1 MHGPSS
7 FPRVQRSALR
17 RLLQAID
24 TGLPFVGV
32 LVILSA
38 VLFVRE
44 DLRVQAPIVVLGILM
59 LEAGIWKLAHQI
71 LPSERTYHALRCEGD
86 QFLGLIRQLNTA
98 ALAVTERDT
107 PENHQAFEEIRDAM
121 HRSVDCMA
129 RLAGKTDAE
138 PADTEDVLVEGM
150 HPHKTIP
157 R

>member
-7 FPRVQRSALR
+7 VPRVQRSALR
-17 RLLQAID
+17 RLRHAID

-38 VLFVRE
+38 VLFVKG
-44 DLRVQAPIVVLGILM
+44 LRVQTPIVVLGILI

-129 RLAGKTDAE
+129 RLAGTTDAE

-150 HPHKTIP
+150 PPQKTIP